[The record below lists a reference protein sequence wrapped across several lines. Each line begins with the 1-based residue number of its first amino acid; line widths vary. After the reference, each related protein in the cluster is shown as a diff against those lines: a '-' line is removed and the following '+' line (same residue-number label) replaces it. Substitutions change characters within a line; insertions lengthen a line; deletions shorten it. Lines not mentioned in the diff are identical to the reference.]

1 MRGFGEIQRTRQLP
15 TKIAGDIGR
24 EIAEGRI
31 LPGEKIPTEHVLANS
46 FGVSRSVIREAIAQL
61 RNEGLVETRQGVG
74 AFATDLER
82 RHTIRINSPPFP
94 GQSSFQDLFQIR
106 FVLETSAAAMAAS
119 LHTKQDLEAISGALS
134 QMAGAEK
141 WTEGG
146 IIADLAFHRAVADAT
161 HNAYFRQFIGAIA
174 ERTHSTIRT
183 ARSVAVL
190 EDIVAIT
197 IAEHAN
203 VRDAIAAGNAVG
215 AREAMAQHLT
225 GAAKRLGIE
234 LIDVHVS

>member
-15 TKIAGDIGR
+15 TKIAADIGR
-24 EIAEGRI
+24 EITEGRI
-31 LPGEKIPTEHVLANS
+31 LPGEKIPTEHVLAIS

-82 RHTIRINSPPFP
+82 RHTIRISSPPFP
-94 GQSSFQDLFQIR
+94 DQRAFQDLFQMR
-106 FVLETSAAAMAAS
+106 FVLETSAAAIAAS
-119 LHTKQDLEAISGALS
+119 LHTKQDLEAINGALS

-161 HNAYFRQFIGAIA
+161 HNAYFQQFIGAIA

-190 EDIVAIT
+190 EEIVAVT
-197 IAEHAN
+197 IAEHVN
-203 VRDAIAAGNAVG
+203 VRDAIAAGNALG
-215 AREAMAQHLT
+215 AREAMARHLT